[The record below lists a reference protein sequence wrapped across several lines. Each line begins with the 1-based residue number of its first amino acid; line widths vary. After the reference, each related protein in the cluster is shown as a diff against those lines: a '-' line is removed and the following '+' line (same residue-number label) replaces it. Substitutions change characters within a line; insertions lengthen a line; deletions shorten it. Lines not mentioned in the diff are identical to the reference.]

1 MTQVSEVMK
10 NNLEFCVAET
20 RVPDIIYLM
29 KKYNYHDIFVVDNK
43 LIPIGI
49 IHEDALSDER
59 LQNVFHPFDVKA
71 AECME
76 DISATIAKNLSIEE
90 GLEILNKAHKGA
102 LPVVDTEGHICGMVS
117 KEDLINA
124 SQVES

>member
-1 MTQVSEVMK
+1 MTQVSDVMK

-20 RVPDIIYLM
+20 RVPDILYLM
-29 KKYNYHDIFVVDNK
+29 KKYDYQDIFVVDNK

-59 LQNVFHPFDVKA
+59 LQNILHPFDVKA

-76 DISATIAKNLSIEE
+76 DISATISKDSTIEE
-90 GLEILNKAHKGA
+90 GLAILNNVHKMA
-102 LPVVDTEGHICGMVS
+102 LPVVDKDGHICGMV
-117 KEDLINA
+117 KKTDLISA
-124 SQVES
+124 SQFDS